1 MKFLVFLAMVVDM
14 ISLYVHKKE
23 NTRKLKLDMM
33 RRVDKAFQEFADD
46 VASGDED
53 EVSRKIS
60 ELLSTL

>member
-1 MKFLVFLAMVVDM
+1 MVVDM
-14 ISLYVHKKE
+14 VLLYIHREE

-33 RRVDKAFQEFADD
+33 RRVDKAFQEFAND

-60 ELLSTL
+60 ELLSSL